1 MEFSLCTMGLQGLQV
16 WVLILATNMYEQV
29 PQGVAVTVDSI
40 AVSSWKLLWETKNL
54 NRLYLQHCY
63 ANDVARHANATAF
76 AFDFA
81 VVSVADRYRSL
92 CCLYLGRLHII
103 ILSYYATGP
112 RCSPDGWWLMV
123 DVPLGTTNVNAQR
136 PRRNAFAWQR
146 NIATTGTDFRLQSL
160 RYLVWKARGFLVSE
174 VLG

>member
-1 MEFSLCTMGLQGLQV
+1 MKFSLCTMGLQGLQV

-112 RCSPDGWWLMV
+112 RCSPDGWWLMFHWARRMSTHS
-123 DVPLGTTNVNAQR
+123 DLDEMLSHDSGTLPPQAQ
-136 PRRNAFAWQR
+136 
-146 NIATTGTDFRLQSL
+146 T
-160 RYLVWKARGFLVSE
+160 
-174 VLG
+174 

>member
-92 CCLYLGRLHII
+92 CCLYLGRLHI
-103 ILSYYATGP
+103 LL
-112 RCSPDGWWLMV
+112 RSPTSWIMSNWPSSSLNIVKDVYRGGWLM
-123 DVPLGTTNVNAQR
+123 NVFVQ
-136 PRRNAFAWQR
+136 
-146 NIATTGTDFRLQSL
+146 ITGLHYTIPIGLLDFLWSHVVYRS
-160 RYLVWKARGFLVSE
+160 YC
-174 VLG
+174 